1 MSTSPVPTLLS
12 STFTHRTLMLTSVLR
27 PMTASED
34 TNTRACYQQ
43 QFHDALPLRSEGE
56 SQNTH
61 DAGPAH
67 TYHADP
73 ASPFPPQKNNA
84 GPAHTPTMQ
93 TPPPPQPHIHTRY
106 RTSTHLPC
114 GTSHQRGVLLL
125 WRPRATGRT
134 RTHSTL
140 CSSRPSNSS
149 CSLLKHVICL
159 SDLFV
164 YRPQSRKS

>member
-67 TYHADP
+67 TYHVEP
-73 ASPFPPQKNNA
+73 AISVECYCCGGREPLA
-84 GPAHTPTMQ
+84 EHEHIVRCVPAVP
-93 TPPPPQPHIHTRY
+93 
-106 RTSTHLPC
+106 
-114 GTSHQRGVLLL
+114 
-125 WRPRATGRT
+125 
-134 RTHSTL
+134 
-140 CSSRPSNSS
+140 
-149 CSLLKHVICL
+149 VIAL
-159 SDLFV
+159 AL
-164 YRPQSRKS
+164 Y